1 MIGIFSAFAAAISW
15 TYACFIWRSQT
26 VNYKSIDINL
36 VKNIIAFI
44 IFLPAF
50 INISVLNDL
59 KSIIIL
65 LISGVIGIGLGDT
78 FYIKS
83 LQLIGTRRTLS
94 IETLS
99 PLLAAL
105 SGVIFIDENLAFRSY
120 VGIIII
126 SISLF
131 ILLRQ
136 RANLVV
142 NNLTTITEKN
152 NLSIYIFP
160 FLSVIFAVSGGLLS
174 RVVFLKSNLSP
185 FQTTEIRLLGAIIFL
200 MTIKR
205 FRINFFLKKL
215 DLNEQKRFLLSI
227 FLGTNLGIL
236 LQQIVFKTLPLGVG
250 WTLLSTSPLISLFFA
265 TKEEGQLPK
274 GVIFFTTLLFLGL
287 CLIIL

>member
-1 MIGIFSAFAAAISW
+1 MIGIISALGAAISW

-26 VNYKSIDINL
+26 EKYKSIDINL
-36 VKNIIAFI
+36 LKNIIAFL

-65 LISGVIGIGLGDT
+65 LLSGVIGIGLGDT
-78 FYIKS
+78 LYIKS
-83 LQLIGTRRTLS
+83 LQVIGTRRTLS

-105 SGVIFIDENLAFRSY
+105 SGEFFINEQLAFRSY
-120 VGIIII
+120 LGILII

-136 RANLVV
+136 RTNLVANNFNKIKEQ
-142 NNLTTITEKN
+142 NNLR
-152 NLSIYIFP
+152 IYMFP
-160 FLSVIFAVSGGLLS
+160 FLSVLCAVSGGLLS
-174 RVVFLKSNLSP
+174 RMVFLSRDLSP

-200 MTIKR
+200 MTIKKYR
-205 FRINFFLKKL
+205 VNFFLNKL
-215 DLNEQKRFLLSI
+215 DKNDQKIFLLSI

-236 LQQIVFKTLPLGVG
+236 LQQIVFKTLPIGIG
-250 WTLLSTSPLISLFFA
+250 WTLLSTSPVISLFIA
-265 TKEEGQLPK
+265 TKEEGK
-274 GVIFFTTLLFLGL
+274 ITKSIIFLTTLLFLGL
-287 CLIIL
+287 SLIIL

>member
-26 VNYKSIDINL
+26 VKYKSIDINL
-36 VKNIIAFI
+36 VKNIIAFL

-105 SGVIFIDENLAFRSY
+105 SGVIFINENLAFRSY
-120 VGIIII
+120 IGIIII

-136 RANLVV
+136 RTNLVV

-174 RVVFLKSNLSP
+174 RIVFLESNLSP

-200 MTIKR
+200 ITIKK

-215 DLNEQKRFLLSI
+215 DFNDQKRFLLSI
-227 FLGTNLGIL
+227 LLGTNLGIL
-236 LQQIVFKTLPLGVG
+236 LQQIVFKTLPLGIG
-250 WTLLSTSPLISLFFA
+250 WTLLSTSPLISLFFS
-265 TKEEGQLPK
+265 TKEEGQVTK
-274 GVIFFTTLLFLGL
+274 GIIFFTILLFLGL